1 MDGWK
6 ESFVVGVGRIL
17 RTGTKPI
24 FAECP
29 ATSEPALVRSRDTP
43 RKRLPTELQYSRVAL
58 FKLLVFT
65 ESYFNSIYQV
75 TFLRRLSQKPVVFS
89 LLVGRFP
96 GPDSWQSQ
104 FFPSGH
110 RVCIFR
116 IAGYS
121 S

>member
-43 RKRLPTELQYSRVAL
+43 RKRLPTGRATIQPHGFFKIIDFYNKLFYS
-58 FKLLVFT
+58 
-65 ESYFNSIYQV
+65 I
-75 TFLRRLSQKPVVFS
+75 
-89 LLVGRFP
+89 
-96 GPDSWQSQ
+96 
-104 FFPSGH
+104 
-110 RVCIFR
+110 C
-116 IAGYS
+116 
-121 S
+121 

>member
-43 RKRLPTELQYSRVAL
+43 RKRLPTGRATIQPHGF
-58 FKLLVFT
+58 FKIIDFYNNL
-65 ESYFNSIYQV
+65 FNSI
-75 TFLRRLSQKPVVFS
+75 
-89 LLVGRFP
+89 
-96 GPDSWQSQ
+96 
-104 FFPSGH
+104 
-110 RVCIFR
+110 C
-116 IAGYS
+116 
-121 S
+121 